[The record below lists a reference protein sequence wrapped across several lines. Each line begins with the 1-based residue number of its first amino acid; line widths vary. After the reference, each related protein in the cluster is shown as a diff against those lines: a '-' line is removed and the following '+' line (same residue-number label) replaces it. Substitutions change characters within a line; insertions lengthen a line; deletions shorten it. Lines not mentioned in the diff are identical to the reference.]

1 MVSSA
6 ASARVLA
13 WRLAWHSGD
22 AERVAALYAIDGTH
36 DSAKVAAAMPE
47 LGGRTALRGRD
58 EIRTYA
64 TKAFARVGW
73 LRFEFVNLVESET
86 LSAMEYWRTA
96 GNDPTPHRVVEI
108 LEWNGDLLK
117 AVRVYHP

>member
-1 MVSSA
+1 MSGTI
-6 ASARVLA
+6 SARVLKWRAA
-13 WRLAWHSGD
+13 WQSGD

-47 LGGRTALRGRD
+47 FDGRSALRGRD
-58 EIRTYA
+58 EIRAYA

-73 LRFEFVNLVESET
+73 LRFEFIHVVENET
-86 LSAMEYWRTA
+86 LSAMEYSRTT
-96 GNDPTPHRVVEI
+96 GNDAMPHRVVEI
-108 LEWNGDLLK
+108 LEWDGDLLK